1 MSVSF
6 RRTGFLPL
14 TSLADI
20 PRKPLSLRRL
30 DYRTNAAAPPSPIS
44 DRVRGEFIEMRGFSP
59 TVEQAARLFH
69 LPTHEC
75 QEILGGLV
83 REGFLRR
90 TPDGRYRLPSA
101 G

>member
-1 MSVSF
+1 MSVSS
-6 RRTGFLPL
+6 RRTGPLPV
-14 TSLADI
+14 TSLDDI
-20 PRKPLSLRRL
+20 PRKPVSLRRV
-30 DYRTNAAAPPSPIS
+30 DYRTETALPPSPIS

-69 LPTHEC
+69 LPAHEC

-90 TPDGRYRLPSA
+90 TPDGRYRLPA
-101 G
+101 VR